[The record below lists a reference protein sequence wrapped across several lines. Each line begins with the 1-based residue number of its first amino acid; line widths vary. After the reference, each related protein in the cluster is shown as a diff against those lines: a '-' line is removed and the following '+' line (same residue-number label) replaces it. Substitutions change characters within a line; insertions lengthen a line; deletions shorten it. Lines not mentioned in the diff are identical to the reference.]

1 METINNMAVSAAK
14 AVWGESNQTTEEPVA
29 GRLGDTSKGEPYDA
43 GNIEP
48 TSANSGDAAPTSAPT
63 SGTTT
68 SGTTTSGTTTSGTT
82 TSGTTTSGTT
92 DNAGLDSNTT
102 KDAKFAKETGT
113 AAESKDTPNNPST
126 DLKAKS
132 VPEDTSKGQGD
143 TRSPEDPKTNPKS
156 APTDVNDADEEGVNE
171 AQKLD
176 GPGPKPVAEL
186 AKENGGDAGNDSS
199 ASVNKEGKG
208 ENKEEKETKEENEN
222 KGTGEKYVKTTGL
235 QADGGD
241 FDATKPGAGKEAD
254 RLMEEKGIHNPND
267 PNSAGNSAGDSGS
280 PTSGKKSFGQKIKD
294 KLHRH

>member
-14 AVWGESNQTTEEPVA
+14 AVWGESNQSTQEPVS

-63 SGTTT
+63 SGTTA
-68 SGTTTSGTTTSGTT
+68 SSTTN
-82 TSGTTTSGTT
+82 
-92 DNAGLDSNTT
+92 NAELDSNTT

-113 AAESKDTPNNPST
+113 AAESNDTPDNPST

-176 GPGPKPVAEL
+176 GPGPKPIAEV

-199 ASVNKEGKG
+199 ASVNKENKG
-208 ENKEEKETKEENEN
+208 ESKEEKETKEREEEEYEN

-254 RLMEEKGIHNPND
+254 RLMEEKGIHNPNE
-267 PNSAGNSAGDSGS
+267 PSSAGDSGS